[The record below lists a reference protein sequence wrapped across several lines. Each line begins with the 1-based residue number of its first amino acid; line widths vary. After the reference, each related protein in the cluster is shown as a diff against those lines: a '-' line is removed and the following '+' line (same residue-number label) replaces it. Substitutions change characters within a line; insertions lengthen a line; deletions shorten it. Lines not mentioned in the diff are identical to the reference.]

1 MIYKSYL
8 AEQNTRIIKENLI
21 LFYGEN
27 LGLINHFKNQIK
39 LENKNCEFLLF
50 NQDEVLK
57 NQNLIFNE
65 INNESLF
72 GGKKIILINDV
83 NDKILNLTEDLEKNE
98 KQQIYF
104 FSNVL
109 EKKSKIRSY
118 FEKSKKC
125 GIVACYADTEISLK
139 KIILSQLKG
148 FKGISTYNLNLIL
161 NNCKLD
167 RVKLKN
173 ELEKIKTLFHNKE
186 IEKEKLEKL
195 LNENINNDF
204 NILRDEALLGNKYK
218 TNSLLSETEFEIE
231 KNVYY
236 LSLVN
241 QRLNRLKEVNIKNK
255 NVKLTEAINNLKPP
269 VFWKDKPVFEKQ
281 AKIWTS
287 EKIHKILR
295 STHKIEIDLKSNNV
309 VSKTLLIKKLMID
322 ICEDATA

>member
-8 AEQNTRIIKENLI
+8 VEQNTGIIKENLI

-57 NQNLIFNE
+57 DQNLIFNE

-72 GGKKIILINDV
+72 GGKKIILINDI
-83 NDKILNLTEDLEKNE
+83 NDKILSLTEDLEKNE
-98 KQQIYF
+98 EQQIYF

-109 EKKSKIRSY
+109 EKKSKIRSH
-118 FEKSKKC
+118 FEKSRKC
-125 GIVACYADTEISLK
+125 GIVPCYADTEITLK

-161 NNCKLD
+161 NNCKTD
-167 RVKLKN
+167 RVKLQN
-173 ELEKIKTLFHNKE
+173 ELEKIKTFFHNKE
-186 IEKEKLEKL
+186 IEKKKLEKL
-195 LNENINNDF
+195 LNENFNDDF

-236 LSLVN
+236 LNLVN
-241 QRLNRLKEVNIKNK
+241 QRLNRLKEVNIIDKK
-255 NVKLTEAINNLKPP
+255 GGLTEAINNLKPP
-269 VFWKDKPVFEKQ
+269 IFWKDKPVFEKQ

-287 EKIHKILR
+287 DKIHKILR
-295 STHKIEIDLKSNNV
+295 NTHKIEIDLKSNNV

-322 ICEDATA
+322 ICEIATA